1 MSFDFM
7 SFANQEAN
15 LGNAYQGLLQDTRA
29 KKDHAA
35 NAYTQAVKLTQLNFD
50 EAANS
55 AKTMIEG
62 GMESIGGIEGAHQ
75 LWRGAK
81 KIYNKL
87 KSKADEFNQN
97 ELDKLD
103 KEMADKTEDSFKVKV
118 TDEEAG
124 DGLENQNDAKFV
136 DEDGVE
142 YEPID
147 DVGETLGDQASDLTG
162 NLADNL
168 GSFGENLGSG
178 VEDLAS
184 NIGEMG
190 TEFFSNA
197 INSLKSGAKNGIDA
211 MTDFFNG
218 LGPDKGVSSV
228 DIEMTDLGGDT
239 TRMPVTSDYQQPFER
254 SQGNFG
260 EKVNPVQDDDGV
272 ELTDFQKNSSKISD
286 QENALEQSE
295 TGAQKDVAKDQQAEN
310 DLEDGDVEG
319 AEDIDPEVEEAIGD
333 VGEELGGELAEEA
346 VATAFDWSPIGW
358 ILSIGGGIA
367 AATTS
372 AVGIANEIK
381 AGHREEDALSQANQK
396 YNLAKAQVANFN
408 PSGQYA
414 IPSMNSLANI
424 GQ

>member
-1 MSFDFM
+1 M
-7 SFANQEAN
+7 
-15 LGNAYQGLLQDTRA
+15 
-29 KKDHAA
+29 
-35 NAYTQAVKLTQLNFD
+35 
-50 EAANS
+50 
-55 AKTMIEG
+55 
-62 GMESIGGIEGAHQ
+62 
-75 LWRGAK
+75 
-81 KIYNKL
+81 KL
-87 KSKADEFNQN
+87 KLQ
-97 ELDKLD
+97 
-103 KEMADKTEDSFKVKV
+103 
-118 TDEEAG
+118 
-124 DGLENQNDAKFV
+124 
-136 DEDGVE
+136 
-142 YEPID
+142 I
-147 DVGETLGDQASDLTG
+147 G

-178 VEDLAS
+178 VEDIAS

-211 MTDFFNG
+211 MTEFFNG
-218 LGPDKGVSSV
+218 LGPDKGASSV

-239 TRMPVTSDYQQPFER
+239 TRMPVTSDYEQPFER

-295 TGAQKDVAKDQQAEN
+295 TGAQKDVAKDQQAQD
-310 DLEDGDVEG
+310 DLEDGDVEM
-319 AEDIDPEVEEAIGD
+319 AEDIDPEIDEAIGD
-333 VGEELGGELAEEA
+333 VGEDLAGELATEA
-346 VATAFDWSPIGW
+346 VSTAFDWSPIGW
-358 ILSIGGGIA
+358 VLSIGAGLA